1 MKRRDIF
8 KAALGFTWLA
18 GTNVSEAQTRGGAQ
32 ASRSWRVAFV
42 AAGIVGEEADTLR
55 DSLRHLG
62 YEAGKNLHLEVREAR
77 GNFDLLPGILRDLVS
92 QNPDVIVAEAT
103 PAIAAAQRATST
115 IPIVM
120 APATDPIGSGF
131 VQSFPHPGGNITGL
145 ANLFG
150 DQTAKTLD
158 FVRLVL
164 PQAKKIAVLTSNNP
178 THPGLFEAAR
188 SGASKLGF
196 SAERFVAGTPNELE
210 ATFAA
215 IKSASCEAVYVLAD
229 PIRPAIPELAL
240 RLGLPAMYQLD
251 WYVEKLGGLMSYGA
265 ETLWFFRRAADYV
278 DRILKGGNPA
288 EMPVEQP
295 TTFRFTV
302 NLRTAKTLGL
312 TIPETV
318 LAQTDEVIE

>member
-1 MKRRDIF
+1 MKRREF
-8 KAALGFTWLA
+8 LTSGAALLYLM
-18 GTNVSEAQTRGGAQ
+18 
-32 ASRSWRVAFV
+32 ASRAAEASRPWRVAFV
-42 AAGIVGEEADTLR
+42 AAGVVGEEADTLR
-55 DSLRHLG
+55 DSLRRLG
-62 YEAGKNLHLEVREAR
+62 YEAGKNLLLEVREAR
-77 GNFDLLPGILRDLVS
+77 GNFGLLPDIMRELVN

-131 VQSFPHPGGNITGL
+131 VQSFAHPGGNITGL
-145 ANLFG
+145 ANLYG

-158 FVRLVL
+158 FVHLVL
-164 PQAKKIAVLTSNNP
+164 PQAKKIGVLTSKNP

-188 SGASKLGF
+188 SGASKVEI
-196 SAERFVAGTPNELE
+196 SAERFIAGTPDELE
-210 ATFAA
+210 ATFEA
-215 IKSASCEAVYVLAD
+215 IKLANCEAVYVLAD

-240 RLGLPAMYQLD
+240 KFALPVMYQLD

-265 ETLWFFRRAADYV
+265 ETLGFFRRAADFV

-295 TTFRFTV
+295 TTFRFVV
-302 NLRTAKTLGL
+302 NLRTAKMLGL
-312 TIPETV
+312 TIPESV
-318 LAQTDEVIE
+318 LAQADEVIE